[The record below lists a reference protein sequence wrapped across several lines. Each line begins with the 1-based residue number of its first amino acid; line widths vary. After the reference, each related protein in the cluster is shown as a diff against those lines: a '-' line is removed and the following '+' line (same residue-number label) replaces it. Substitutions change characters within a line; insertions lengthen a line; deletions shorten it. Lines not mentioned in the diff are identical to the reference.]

1 MKQQGAILV
10 DPTDIETAGKFG
22 DTEFEVL
29 LYEFKADMASYLATR
44 GPGPKSMKDLIAFNE
59 SHRALEM
66 PYFEQEIFLMADKK
80 ALQRNHQLSRTE
92 GIDAT
97 LKKYHLH
104 AIIAPTGGPMC
115 LIDPVIGDKLIPPP
129 LDRQGGVPPSR
140 Q

>member
-80 ALQRNHQLSRTE
+80 GPLPMR
-92 GIDAT
+92 
-97 LKKYHLH
+97 
-104 AIIAPTGGPMC
+104 PTRRLCRGTISSLGPRGSM
-115 LIDPVIGDKLIPPP
+115 P
-129 LDRQGGVPPSR
+129 R
-140 Q
+140 